1 MPKGDDNLYLGLLV
15 GVIII
20 IGSAFLGLY
29 LSGNFKKTSNTTD
42 NNKSS
47 CCNIF
52 DENKCNKE
60 KKCDW
65 NNSNKKHAP
74 CKNKNIKKPCKC
86 PENTI
91 CPGN

>member
-1 MPKGDDNLYLGLLV
+1 MKKGDGNLYLGLLV

-29 LSGNFKKTSNTTD
+29 LSGNLKKTSNTTD

-52 DENKCNKE
+52 DENKCKSS
-60 KKCDW
+60 KKCKW
-65 NNSNKKHAP
+65 TPTNSLHAP
-74 CKNKNIKKPCKC
+74 CKHPKSSPCDC
-86 PENTI
+86 PASTT
-91 CPGN
+91 CPGK